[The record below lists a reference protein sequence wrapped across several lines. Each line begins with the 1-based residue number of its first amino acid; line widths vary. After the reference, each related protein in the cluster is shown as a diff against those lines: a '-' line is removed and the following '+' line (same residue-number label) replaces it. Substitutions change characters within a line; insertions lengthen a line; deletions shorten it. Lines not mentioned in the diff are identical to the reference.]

1 MNPNKLQSMVQ
12 MIVSKE
18 KYGVS
23 KTKLNKEMF
32 YADFYSYKKYGRSI
46 SGLSYRAIQY
56 GPVPEHYET
65 VYDHVQGLT
74 KKSFLAN
81 ADFDYE
87 LLFCDKPNISFLSN
101 EDIEI
106 INRVMDVLVDMK
118 RSDVIKMSHEE
129 NGWLKNKDAHNII
142 SYNEAYTL
150 KAFSLN

>member
-1 MNPNKLQSMVQ
+1 
-12 MIVSKE
+12 
-18 KYGVS
+18 
-23 KTKLNKEMF
+23 MF